1 VCGLSKRYV
10 FNKAALDGGYDVV
23 CTGHNLDDE
32 AAVLFAN
39 TLRWETGAMARQFP
53 VLEAT
58 RPGLVKKV
66 KPLYRVAERETAA
79 YCVLKGIDYVVEECP
94 LVAGNTQMRHK
105 ETLNQMEEAAPGTKH
120 SFLFGYLDRAAD
132 LLRVADDADLTE
144 CARCGM
150 TTLAPEDPASEPVCA
165 FCRSKA
171 RLVKPLPLVTG

>member
-1 VCGLSKRYV
+1 MCGLSKRYV
-10 FNKAALDGGYDVV
+10 FNRAALDGGYDVV

-32 AAVLFAN
+32 AAVLFGN
-39 TLRWETGAMARQFP
+39 TLRWDVSAMARQFP

-105 ETLNQMEEAAPGTKH
+105 ETLNQMEEAAPGPSTA
-120 SFLFGYLDRAAD
+120 SCSATWTGPPTCSRWRTWPTSPSAPAAAWSP
-132 LLRVADDADLTE
+132 RPPRT
-144 CARCGM
+144 RPPRPS
-150 TTLAPEDPASEPVCA
+150 APSAAPSPGWSPP
-165 FCRSKA
+165 CRW
-171 RLVKPLPLVTG
+171 